1 MAEKFSREKM
11 EALFSGKKYGHVTV
25 GNFLREDDKV
35 TKSHRAR
42 WIVTATCGYC
52 GHVFEDFF
60 DNIRYKANP
69 SCGCQNRISNW
80 NRSRELDRMEGTARA
95 KRREEREAKA
105 KAKAEAKAQKKQ
117 AKAKPTMKRVNKKV
131 EKPAAVKKADAK
143 TAALAK
149 QAQRASIYVKVDRGV
164 CIGDGI
170 ELTLARL
177 HQLWELLDKADCCPA
192 WRENSKSFC
201 LWGIRNGYAR
211 GKVLVKREDAK
222 PWHPLNCKWEN
233 E

>member
-11 EALFSGKKYGHVTV
+11 EALFSGKKYGRVTV
-25 GNFLREDDKV
+25 GSFLREDDKV

-131 EKPAAVKKADAK
+131 EKPAAVKKAEAK

-149 QAQRASIYVKVDRGV
+149 QAQRA
-164 CIGDGI
+164 C
-170 ELTLARL
+170 LARAAVSPSRRS
-177 HQLWELLDKADCCPA
+177 EPRSTSRSTAACA
-192 WRENSKSFC
+192 SATASS
-201 LWGIRNGYAR
+201 
-211 GKVLVKREDAK
+211 
-222 PWHPLNCKWEN
+222 
-233 E
+233 